1 MLGLL
6 GEYEVSLDA
15 KGRMKLPAG
24 FKKQLADG
32 EEFRFV
38 LNRGFDKCLTLYTEK
53 QWEQVAKVFGRLND
67 NNEKA
72 RKLKRVFLN
81 GATILEPD
89 SAGRVLLPKP
99 MLEYAAMTKSIVFT
113 AQINKVELWDA
124 ELYKKQTAEDLEDL
138 SALAGEVLGNDFMSP
153 LDPEI

>member
-38 LNRGFDKCLTLYTEK
+38 LNRGFEKQLTLYTEK
-53 QWEQVAKVFGRLND
+53 QWEDVAKVYSRLND
-67 NNEKA
+67 NNAKA

-89 SAGRVLLPKP
+89 SAGRILLPKT
-99 MLEYAAMTKSIVFT
+99 MLEFASIKKSVVFT
-113 AQINKVELWDA
+113 AQLNKVELWDA
-124 ELYKKQTAEDLEDL
+124 DLYRKQMAEDVEDL